1 MANTGYQWMTMSSV
15 TNSTAEG
22 SIVGGTGYND
32 VSVLITHTGGGME
45 DHAGAVGSGEFPL
58 TIGGIDVNIPTVA
71 NQIKNLQAGTFTAVF
86 NKPVTDVLVAF
97 GSVGQSGL
105 VVPVTISKPFTPL
118 WTKEGYTVYSDPVG
132 ATRYRQFTGE
142 EGYNIIRIDGTM
154 TEVNF
159 VYGASE
165 NYCTMSF
172 GFVDQNDPELVK
184 CDPVFDKWASPPNS
198 MAPPFS
204 NDNPEN
210 GCSRYRRLR
219 LLGYI

>member
-1 MANTGYQWMTMSSV
+1 MANAGYQWMTMSSV
-15 TNSTAEG
+15 LLSTASG

-32 VSVLITHTGGGME
+32 VSVTITHTGGGM
-45 DHAGAVGSGEFPL
+45 DNHSGAVGAGEFPP
-58 TIGGIDVNIPTVA
+58 TIDGIDVNIPLTA
-71 NQIKNLQAGTFTAVF
+71 NQIKNVQAGTFTAVF
-86 NKPVTDVLVAF
+86 DKPVTNVLVAF
-97 GSVGQSGL
+97 ASVGQSGL

-118 WTKEGYTVYSDPVG
+118 WTREGYTVYLDPVG
-132 ATRYRQFTGE
+132 ATQYNQFTGE

-154 TEVNF
+154 TEVSF
-159 VYGASE
+159 IYDASE

-172 GFVDQNDPELVK
+172 GFVDQNDPDLVK
-184 CDPVFDKWASPPNS
+184 CDPMFDKWASPPDS